1 MDLKK
6 LRLHIGLRTVKTVA
20 SVILAMLI
28 VDRFGTSASKL
39 LFAMMGAMA
48 AVQPTFKESVASC
61 VTQIAGVLFGAVAGV
76 ILNTLPVH
84 QLVSVG
90 IGIVL
95 VITLYNAFHIRF
107 SPSTSCFIVVMI
119 ITTADIQPMRYA
131 MERTWDTAIGL
142 GIGMLINS
150 LVFPYDNSRQI
161 RSTAES
167 LDTEIIRFLEELFDG
182 DDILPDAERMEK
194 QIGILNQQLTIFSN
208 QKLWLRLRRQRKE
221 LDAFRACEVKARML
235 VAQMAV
241 LCRMERLGR
250 LNNEN
255 RRRLAACGA
264 KIRDERVLDC
274 VMEKDVVTNYH
285 VAQILTLRRELLETL
300 RK

>member
-1 MDLKK
+1 MNLKS
-6 LRLHIGLRTVKTVA
+6 LRIPIGLRTVKTVVA
-20 SVILAMLI
+20 IIISMLL
-28 VDRFGTSASKL
+28 VDMLGTSSSKL

-48 AVQPTFKESVASC
+48 AVQPTFKESVESC
-61 VTQIAGVLFGAVAGV
+61 VTQIVGVLFGAVAGV
-76 ILNTLPVH
+76 ILNALPVP

-90 IGIVL
+90 IGIIL
-95 VITLYNAFHIRF
+95 VITLYNTFRIRF
-107 SPSTSCFIVVMI
+107 SPSTSCFIVVMV
-119 ITTADIQPMRYA
+119 ITTADLQPMRYA
-131 MERTWDTAIGL
+131 MERIWDTAIGL

-150 LVFPYDNSRQI
+150 LVFPYDNSRKI
-161 RSTAES
+161 RTTAES

-194 QIGILNQQLTIFSN
+194 QIGILNQQLKIFSN
-208 QKLWLRLRRQRKE
+208 QKLWLRLRRQQEE

-250 LNNEN
+250 LNDEN
-255 RRRLAACGA
+255 RRRLTACGA
-264 KIRDERVLDC
+264 KIRDERVLDS

-285 VAQILTLRRELLETL
+285 VTQILTLRRELLETL